1 MLQLHPNLNSFPY
14 TQSIYDINIFTVH
27 VRRSAIDSSSPKLP
41 KTNKKT
47 DNGKERLTELLPR
60 DWSFHWDRSCR
71 CRGVLKYSL
80 SVPGPGAG
88 GRAQGFRQAQ
98 IKCCLAKWFSKVDP
112 VSGNTTDL
120 EALPWR

>member
-1 MLQLHPNLNSFPY
+1 MLQLHPNLNSFPD
-14 TQSIYDINIFTVH
+14 TQSIYEIDIFTLH
-27 VRRSAIDSSSPKLP
+27 DGIDSSSPKLP
-41 KTNKKT
+41 KTIKQT

-60 DWSFHWDRSCR
+60 DWSFHWDRWCR
-71 CRGVLKYSL
+71 CRGLLKYSL

-98 IKCCLAKWFSKVDP
+98 IKCCLAKWFSKVDL
-112 VSGNTTDL
+112 VSGNAADL